1 MIGDRPAAPRPRARF
16 EAVELVRSKRDGDEL
31 TRDEIDWLIDAYV
44 SGEVADEQVAAF
56 LMAVFLRGMTSR
68 ELAFLTGAMVASGR
82 SHRPIRPVPA
92 QR

>member
-1 MIGDRPAAPRPRARF
+1 MARF

-68 ELAFLTGAMVASGR
+68 ELAFLDRSHGGFRR
-82 SHRPIRPVPA
+82 SHRPIGPVPA